1 MINRKVLATVAGTVG
16 CALAIGFIMQATTS
30 PPRSS
35 VRGPATVAALA
46 PAVPIHAAELE
57 LAEISLTSS
66 LPDLSRPEVVA
77 EDACEASGTC
87 DAKPAPPKEAKAA
100 PAPEECTPTLRTEAA
115 PNASVG
121 LSLDAP
127 CHPNDRL
134 TLHHGGLSFTATTD
148 TEGRLDVTV
157 PALSASAVFVAE
169 FDDGTGVVGT
179 YLVEDLDGVDRIV
192 LQWSGS
198 EGFEMHAREFG
209 ASYGSAGHVWS
220 GSPQADAAGGRMI
233 LLGDP
238 DTLHPRFAEVYT
250 FPTGTTG
257 RSGTVDL
264 TVEAEVTKANCGRD
278 ITAQSIELRRGARPS
293 SKELVLSVPDC
304 DSVGDFLVLNNLLD
318 DLKIAGTSSA
328 QR

>member
-1 MINRKVLATVAGTVG
+1 MINRKVLVTAAGTVG
-16 CALAIGFIMQATTS
+16 CALAIGFVMQATTS

-35 VRGPATVAALA
+35 VRGPVTVATLA
-46 PAVPIHAAELE
+46 PVVPIHAAELE
-57 LAEISLTSS
+57 LQEISLTSS
-66 LPDLSRPEVVA
+66 LPDLSRPEVLA
-77 EDACEASGTC
+77 EDACEAPGNC
-87 DAKPAPPKEAKAA
+87 EAEPAPVEKATA
-100 PAPEECTPTLRTEAA
+100 SPAQKDCTPALRTEAA
-115 PNASVG
+115 PSASVA
-121 LSLDAP
+121 LTLDAP

-148 TEGRLDVTV
+148 ANGRLDVTV

-220 GSPQADAAGGRMI
+220 GSSQTDATAGRMI

-250 FPTGTTG
+250 YPTGG
-257 RSGTVDL
+257 AVRSGTVDL
-264 TVEAEVTKANCGRD
+264 TVEAEVTKSNCGRD
-278 ITAQSIELRRGARPS
+278 ISAQSIELRRGERPS

-304 DSVGDFLVLNNLLD
+304 ESVGDFLVLNNLLD